1 MAQTRESTEYGDIS
15 PRTAAYASKRL
26 LKRAIPHLV
35 IEKFGQA
42 RPLSRKKSDSII
54 FRRYERFPITP
65 NPLTEGVTPSA
76 RKLKTTDI
84 KAILQQYG
92 DRVQLTDKIYDT
104 HEDPVLRET
113 VDILG
118 EQAAQMLEVVRYY
131 AIRAGTNVFYAGG
144 VDSREKV
151 GSVITLDQQ
160 RRVMRALKRQD
171 TRKITRIIRSTPSY
185 ATQNVNACFV
195 GLCHPDV
202 ENDIRDMKGFVP
214 VENYGTIPPFES
226 ELGKVEDMRYVT
238 STILEPW
245 TSAGVDVTE
254 PEPPEEP
261 DNVAGKGNRLV
272 SEEGDRA
279 DVYPILYIGRD
290 AYGIIPL
297 KGKSAVTPMIV
308 NPKPSD
314 SDPLAQ
320 RGHAG
325 WKAYQTAC
333 ILNDAW
339 MARLEVGVSA

>member
-1 MAQTRESTEYGDIS
+1 MPQTMSSTDYGDIS

-26 LKRAIPHLV
+26 LKRAIPNLV

-42 RPLSRKKSDSII
+42 RPLPRKHSDSVV
-54 FRRYERFPITP
+54 FRRFERFPITP

-76 RKLKTTDI
+76 RKLKTTDV
-84 KAILQQYG
+84 KAILQQSG

-118 EQAAQMLEVVRYY
+118 EQSAQMLEVVRYY

-144 VDSREKV
+144 VDSRGKV
-151 GSVITLDQQ
+151 GEVISLDAQ

-195 GLCHPDV
+195 GMCHPDV
-202 ENDIRDMKGFVP
+202 EHDIREMKGFVP
-214 VENYGTIPPFES
+214 VENYGSIPSFES

-245 TSAGVDVTE
+245 AGAGVAIE
-254 PEPPEEP
+254 EGQPP
-261 DNVAGKGNRLV
+261 LV
-272 SEEGDRA
+272 SEEGAKA

-297 KGKSAVTPMIV
+297 KGQGAVTPMIV

-314 SDPLAQ
+314 SDPRAQ
-320 RGHAG
+320 RGLAG

-339 MARLEVGVSA
+339 MSRLEVGVSA

>member
-1 MAQTRESTEYGDIS
+1 MAGSTDYGDIS

-26 LKRAIPHLV
+26 LKRAIPYLV

-42 RPLSRKKSDSII
+42 RPLPRKHSDSII
-54 FRRYERFPITP
+54 FRRFERFPYTP

-92 DRVQLTDKIYDT
+92 DRIQITDKIQDT
-104 HEDPVLRET
+104 HEDPVLSEA

-118 EQAAQMLEVVRYY
+118 EQSAQMLETVRFHV
-131 AIRAGTNVFYAGG
+131 IRAGTNVFYSGA
-144 VDSREKV
+144 VDNRNKV
-151 GSVITLDQQ
+151 VKTIDLDLQ
-160 RRVMRALKRQD
+160 RRIMRQLKRQD
-171 TRKITRIIRSTPSY
+171 ARKMTRVIKSTPSY
-185 ATQNVNACFV
+185 ATQPVNACYV
-195 GLCHPDV
+195 AICHPDC
-202 ENDIRDMKGFVP
+202 ENDIRDIKGFTP
-214 VENYGTIPPFES
+214 VENYGTMPPFES

-238 STILEPW
+238 STILEGW
-245 TSAGVDVTE
+245 EDAGGDISGG
-254 PEPPEEP
+254 
-261 DNVAGKGNRLV
+261 D
-272 SEEGDRA
+272 EGDPLDVLSTGGTKA
-279 DVYPILYIGRD
+279 DVYPILYIAKD

-297 KGKSAVTPMIV
+297 KGQGAVRPMVV

-325 WKAYQTAC
+325 WKAYQTAA

-339 MARLEVGVSA
+339 MVRAEVAVSA